1 MQKQRLTKRQINKL
15 YKEYSEYFNGD
26 ETQIA
31 YEFAK
36 DFIYNAS
43 REYQR
48 FLNQTFSWQNKKFK
62 FRCVK
67 TCENWF
73 NLWKQ
78 AIEETAEYLKPTKT
92 IQDSFEN
99 WIAKEEFKSK

>member
-15 YKEYSEYFNGD
+15 YKEYSEYFDGD

-31 YEFAK
+31 YELAK
-36 DFIYNAS
+36 DFIYNTQ

-48 FLNQTFSWQNKKFK
+48 FINQCYASHWKIKFSAQI
-62 FRCVK
+62 
-67 TCENWF
+67 CEKAF

-78 AIEETAEYLKPTKT
+78 AIEETAEYLQPPQTMR
-92 IQDSFEN
+92 DSFEK
-99 WIAKEEFKSK
+99 WIAKKQLKSK

>member
-1 MQKQRLTKRQINKL
+1 MQKQRLTNRQINKL

-48 FLNQTFSWQNKKFK
+48 FLNQAFS
-62 FRCVK
+62 
-67 TCENWF
+67 
-73 NLWKQ
+73 
-78 AIEETAEYLKPTKT
+78 
-92 IQDSFEN
+92 
-99 WIAKEEFKSK
+99 